1 MSSQVLVV
9 EFSMYM
15 NLLGTF
21 LFTEKLRLIVAWLNH
36 NMQVFRR
43 ITLLSEASA
52 SSSPSFLLLNI
63 VSYWTG
69 YTLKIIEQAFSALFN
84 SVSVKKQN
92 QPRIM
97 KPDQGEN
104 IARCLGV
111 YKVGEPFKCLQLQVW
126 FSI

>member
-1 MSSQVLVV
+1 MHWKITTNRCMIKSQHASLQAHYIAKRVKCL
-9 EFSMYM
+9 ELAIFS
-15 NLLGTF
+15 
-21 LFTEKLRLIVAWLNH
+21 
-36 NMQVFRR
+36 
-43 ITLLSEASA
+43 
-52 SSSPSFLLLNI
+52 LLLNI

-97 KPDQGEN
+97 KPDQGAN